1 MGTDIAMFVE
11 RREGGRWV
19 PADPPETVRRGY
31 EDEHSL
37 HPVNVHSRCG
47 KNSRLAD
54 ALAGG
59 ARDDDMAA
67 ELMWAVP
74 PLPGHP
80 RGMPRDASPLVLE
93 YAEYVGELIYRV
105 GWMTVRELLEL
116 PWDEPYTYRA
126 AYVRKEYADLFD
138 GTAFPAEWPA
148 DRELYEAAYVSDE
161 VAARRT
167 RKYGGQYVA
176 REWNGGSI
184 TMDQVGPVYA
194 RVRWVDATLA
204 QIAGACVMNELLP
217 LLRSRGDP
225 DAHRVIYWTW

>member
-37 HPVNVHSRCG
+37 HPVNVHSRSG

-54 ALAGG
+54 ALADG

-176 REWNGGSI
+176 REWNGRSI